1 MASQADP
8 DARIPRSTPGA
19 HSMGHSDANVIW
31 DLYPI
36 PTILLSPTLRIQ
48 RVSDGLLDA
57 WKRQREEFIGAD
69 VFVALYSGS
78 PLERFD
84 RIPLT
89 RAIEVAVATQKLQ
102 LCFAGYQAND
112 QSWSARVI
120 PICAKDELLSL
131 VLEWELVDSNV
142 VTVSGELT
150 QNMLSIDETLR
161 LLIQSV
167 RDYAIFLL
175 DTRGYVAT
183 WNPGA
188 ELLKG
193 FTKDDIVGR
202 HFSTFYGEEDLRS
215 GKPEKE
221 LEICLREGRVQD
233 EGWRYRKDG
242 SRFWANVVI
251 TAVYRNGVHVG
262 FGKVTR
268 DLSERREAEIRLVE
282 AYEESAKLKNDF
294 LASMSHEIRTP
305 MHGMLSAC
313 TLLLDTPLSQS
324 QREMAD
330 LIAESGQ
337 ILLQVINSILDYSK
351 LASGNVAMSSVPLDI
366 ESIMSS
372 IIRNVQVRLRPE
384 VQLKLNLSP
393 GLPKSVR
400 GDPLRFRQVVQN
412 IVDNAAKFTEEGS
425 VSVHTSVMKEDE
437 AAYTILTEVTDTGIG
452 VKVTETAIQNLYKPF
467 FQLEQSTNKRFQ
479 GTGLGLSIAKSLV
492 ELMDGQMGYRP
503 NPEHHGSI
511 FWFTATFKK
520 ISKPVPETQGPQ
532 KAQQETGIEDLS
544 ALMKQLQEIAPMK
557 RILAVEDNLINQKVL
572 IRTLRSY
579 GLTQIDI
586 VGNGEEAISKLTG
599 SVSVYDLILMDV
611 SMPVMDGFEA
621 TAKIRESGMNI
632 PIVAMTAHALAG
644 DMEKCLEMGMDDY
657 ISKPINRNALL
668 QKLLKWLEP
677 TN

>member
-1 MASQADP
+1 MD
-8 DARIPRSTPGA
+8 D
-19 HSMGHSDANVIW
+19 SDANVIW

-36 PTILLSPTLRIQ
+36 PTLLLSPALCIQ

-57 WKRQREEFIGAD
+57 WKRPREEFIGKD
-69 VFVALYSGS
+69 VFAALYSGS

-84 RIPLT
+84 RIPLA
-89 RAIEVAVATQKLQ
+89 RAVEVAVATRKLQ
-102 LCFAGYQAND
+102 LCYAGYEAHGL
-112 QSWSARVI
+112 SWSARVI
-120 PICAKDELLSL
+120 PICREDKLLSL
-131 VLEWELVDSNV
+131 VLEWELVDSNIV
-142 VTVSGELT
+142 VTSGELT
-150 QNMLSIDETLR
+150 QNMLSVDETLR

-167 RDYAIFLL
+167 KDYAIFLL

-193 FTKDDIVGR
+193 FTRDDIVGR
-202 HFSTFYGEEDLRS
+202 HFSTFYGEEDLKS
-215 GKPEKE
+215 GKPERE

-268 DLSERREAEIRLVE
+268 DLSERRNAEIRLVE

-313 TLLLDTPLSQS
+313 TLLLDTSLTQN

-384 VQLKLNLSP
+384 VQLKLDISP
-393 GLPKSVR
+393 GVPKSVR

-412 IVDNAAKFTEEGS
+412 IVDNAAKFTEEGF
-425 VSVHTSVMKEDE
+425 VSIHTSVIKEDGTT
-437 AAYTILTEVTDTGIG
+437 YTILTEVVDTGIG

-467 FQLEQSTNKRFQ
+467 FQLDQSTNKRFQ

-492 ELMDGQMGYRP
+492 ELMNGQMGYRP
-503 NPEHHGSI
+503 NPERHGSI
-511 FWFTATFKK
+511 FWFTAMFEKALVT
-520 ISKPVPETQGPQ
+520 KPGNQGLQ
-532 KAQQETGIEDLS
+532 KTREETGIENLS
-544 ALMKQLQEIAPMK
+544 ALVEQLQEMAPTK
-557 RILAVEDNLINQKVL
+557 RILAAEDNMINQKVL
-572 IRTLRSY
+572 MRTLRSY

-586 VGNGEEAISKLTG
+586 VCNGAEAVSKLNS
-599 SVSVYDLILMDV
+599 SVSMYDLILMDV

-621 TAKIRESGMNI
+621 TAKLRESGVHI
-632 PIVAMTAHALAG
+632 PIVAMTAYALAG

-657 ISKPINRNALL
+657 ISKPINRNLLL

-677 TN
+677 AN